1 MKKIQISDH
10 FKIST
15 MLLFSL
21 PSIGMQIVDNTYQ
34 IADGYFISNYISED
48 AFEAENLIF
57 PALLIVMYVGLMF
70 GTGASALIS
79 KELGEGKKER
89 ANQLLSMST
98 AVLAVVGV
106 ILSVA
111 LYILMPTIC
120 RWVGATEDMMEAI
133 VVYGRVLA
141 CFMPFQMLSMA
152 FHPLLIT
159 ANRPGLGLVTTISN
173 AAANI
178 LLDFLFVAVFK
189 WGMGG
194 AAIATGLAWL
204 VSAII
209 PLVFF
214 FNKKNPLHFVRP
226 CRDLG
231 ALGRTLYN
239 GASEMV
245 DGVSYAIVA
254 MIFNLQLLRWMG
266 KAGVGA
272 YAVSEYVSGLFM
284 AIFYGISMSIVP
296 VVGYQL
302 GRKDVGELRS
312 LRRNGFILMGSLGI
326 IMTGLGIGL
335 ADPVSR
341 LFVGYNE
348 RLTAMSV
355 EALRI
360 ISFSYLLNGITTFS
374 SSYFTGLNQ
383 GSASLAIA
391 AVKGFIGPLAAV
403 FTLPLIIGPKGMW
416 FSTPASEILAM
427 ITAAALFLWWKK
439 REASG
444 ELPEPDEEYKG
455 DEA

>member
-1 MKKIQISDH
+1 
-10 FKIST
+10 

-34 IADGYFISNYISED
+34 IADGYFISNYISEE

-57 PALLIVMYVGLMF
+57 PVLLIVMYVGLMF

-89 ANQLLSMST
+89 ANQLLSMSI
-98 AVLAVVGV
+98 AVLIAVGL
-106 ILSVA
+106 ILSAA
-111 LYILMPTIC
+111 LFILMPTIC
-120 RWVGATEDMMEAI
+120 RWVGATEEMMDHI

-173 AAANI
+173 ATVNI
-178 LLDFLFVAVFK
+178 LLDYLFVAVFG
-189 WGMGG
+189 WGMRG
-194 AAIATGLAWL
+194 AAIATGIAWL
-204 VSAII
+204 ISAIV

-214 FNKKNPLHFVRP
+214 INKKHPLHFVRP

-266 KAGVGA
+266 NAGVGA

-302 GRKDVGELRS
+302 GRKDVSELRS
-312 LRRNGFILMGSLGI
+312 LRRNGFVLMSGLGI

-348 RLTAMSV
+348 QLTALSV

-360 ISFSYLLNGITTFS
+360 ISFSYLLNGVTTFS

-416 FSTPASEILAM
+416 FSTPAAEILAM

-444 ELPEPDEEYKG
+444 DLPEPDEEYQ
-455 DEA
+455 

>member
-1 MKKIQISDH
+1 MNLKKIQISDH

-34 IADGYFISNYISED
+34 IADGYFISNYISEE

-57 PALLIVMYVGLMF
+57 PVLLIVMYVGLMF

-89 ANQLLSMST
+89 ANQLLSMSIAVLT
-98 AVLAVVGV
+98 AVGL
-106 ILSVA
+106 ILSAA
-111 LYILMPTIC
+111 LFILMPTIC
-120 RWVGATEDMMEAI
+120 RWVGATEEMMDHI

-173 AAANI
+173 ATVNI
-178 LLDFLFVAVFK
+178 LLDYLFVAVFG
-189 WGMGG
+189 WGMRG
-194 AAIATGLAWL
+194 AAIATGIAWL
-204 VSAII
+204 ISAIV

-214 FNKKNPLHFVRP
+214 INKKHPLHFVRP

-266 KAGVGA
+266 NAGVGA
-272 YAVSEYVSGLFM
+272 YAVSEYVSGLFI

-302 GRKDVGELRS
+302 GRKDVSELRS
-312 LRRNGFILMGSLGI
+312 LRRNGFVLMSGLGI

-348 RLTAMSV
+348 QLTALSV

-360 ISFSYLLNGITTFS
+360 ISFSYLLNGVTTFS

-416 FSTPASEILAM
+416 FSTPAAEILAM

-444 ELPEPDEEYKG
+444 DLPEPDEEYQ
-455 DEA
+455 E

>member
-34 IADGYFISNYISED
+34 IADGYFISNFISEE
-48 AFEAENLIF
+48 AFESENLIF
-57 PALLIVMYVGLMF
+57 PVLLIVMYVGLMF

-89 ANQLLSMST
+89 ANQLLSMSIAVLT
-98 AVLAVVGV
+98 AVGL
-106 ILSVA
+106 ILSAA
-111 LYILMPTIC
+111 LFILMPTIC
-120 RWVGATEDMMEAI
+120 RWVGATEEMMDHI

-173 AAANI
+173 ATVNI
-178 LLDFLFVAVFK
+178 LLDYLFVAVFG
-189 WGMGG
+189 WGMRG
-194 AAIATGLAWL
+194 AAIATGIAWL
-204 VSAII
+204 ISAIV

-214 FNKKNPLHFVRP
+214 INKKHPLHFVRP

-266 KAGVGA
+266 NAGVGA
-272 YAVSEYVSGLFM
+272 YAVSEYVSGLFI

-302 GRKDVGELRS
+302 GRKDVSELRS
-312 LRRNGFILMGSLGI
+312 LRRNGFVLMSGLGI

-348 RLTAMSV
+348 QLTALSV

-360 ISFSYLLNGITTFS
+360 ISFSYLLNGVTTFS

-403 FTLPLIIGPKGMW
+403 FTLPMIIGPKGMW
-416 FSTPASEILAM
+416 FSTPAAEILAM

-444 ELPEPDEEYKG
+444 DLPEPDEEYQ
-455 DEA
+455 E

>member
-34 IADGYFISNYISED
+34 IADGYFISNYISEE

-57 PALLIVMYVGLMF
+57 PVLLIVMYVGLMF

-89 ANQLLSMST
+89 ANQLLSMSIAVLT
-98 AVLAVVGV
+98 AVGL
-106 ILSVA
+106 ILSAA
-111 LYILMPTIC
+111 LFILMPTIC
-120 RWVGATEDMMEAI
+120 HWVGATEEMMDHI

-173 AAANI
+173 ATVNI
-178 LLDFLFVAVFK
+178 LLDYLFVAVFG
-189 WGMGG
+189 WGMRG
-194 AAIATGLAWL
+194 AAIATGIAWL
-204 VSAII
+204 VSAIV

-214 FNKKNPLHFVRP
+214 INKKHPLHFVRP

-266 KAGVGA
+266 NAGVGA

-302 GRKDVGELRS
+302 GRKDVSELRS
-312 LRRNGFILMGSLGI
+312 LRRNGFVLMSGLGI

-348 RLTAMSV
+348 QLTALSV

-360 ISFSYLLNGITTFS
+360 ISFSYLLNGVTTFS

-416 FSTPASEILAM
+416 FSTPAAEILAM

-444 ELPEPDEEYKG
+444 DLPEPDEEYQ
-455 DEA
+455 

>member
-15 MLLFSL
+15 TLLFSL

-34 IADGYFISNYISED
+34 IADGYFISNYISEE

-57 PALLIVMYVGLMF
+57 PVLLIVMYVGLMF

-89 ANQLLSMST
+89 ANQLLSMSIAVLT
-98 AVLAVVGV
+98 AVGL
-106 ILSVA
+106 ILSAA
-111 LYILMPTIC
+111 LFILMPTIC
-120 RWVGATEDMMEAI
+120 RWVGATEEMMDHI

-173 AAANI
+173 ATVNI
-178 LLDFLFVAVFK
+178 LLDYLFVAVFG
-189 WGMGG
+189 WGMRG
-194 AAIATGLAWL
+194 AAIATGIAWL
-204 VSAII
+204 VSAIV

-214 FNKKNPLHFVRP
+214 INKKHPLHFVRP

-266 KAGVGA
+266 NAGVGA

-302 GRKDVGELRS
+302 GRKDVSELRS
-312 LRRNGFILMGSLGI
+312 LRRNGFVLMSGLGI

-348 RLTAMSV
+348 QLTALSV

-360 ISFSYLLNGITTFS
+360 ISFSYLLNGVTTFS

-416 FSTPASEILAM
+416 FSTPAAEILAM

-444 ELPEPDEEYKG
+444 DLPEPDEEYQ
-455 DEA
+455 

>member
-34 IADGYFISNYISED
+34 IADGYFISNYISEE

-57 PALLIVMYVGLMF
+57 PVLLIVMYVGLMF

-89 ANQLLSMST
+89 ANQLLSMSIAVLT
-98 AVLAVVGV
+98 AVGL
-106 ILSVA
+106 ILSAA
-111 LYILMPTIC
+111 LFILMPTIC
-120 RWVGATEDMMEAI
+120 RWVGATEEMMDHI

-173 AAANI
+173 ATVNI
-178 LLDFLFVAVFK
+178 LLDYLFVAVFG
-189 WGMGG
+189 WGMRG
-194 AAIATGLAWL
+194 AAIATGIAWL
-204 VSAII
+204 ISAIV

-214 FNKKNPLHFVRP
+214 INKKHPLHFVRP
-226 CRDLG
+226 CRDLS

-266 KAGVGA
+266 NAGVGA
-272 YAVSEYVSGLFM
+272 YAVSEYVSGLFI

-302 GRKDVGELRS
+302 GRKDVSELRS
-312 LRRNGFILMGSLGI
+312 LRRNGFVLMSGLGI

-348 RLTAMSV
+348 QLTALSV

-360 ISFSYLLNGITTFS
+360 ISFSYLLNGVTTFS

-416 FSTPASEILAM
+416 FSTPAAEILAM

-444 ELPEPDEEYKG
+444 DLPEPDEEYQ
-455 DEA
+455 E

>member
-34 IADGYFISNYISED
+34 IADGYFISNYISEE

-57 PALLIVMYVGLMF
+57 PVLLIVMYVGLMF
-70 GTGASALIS
+70 GTGTSALIS

-89 ANQLLSMST
+89 ANQLLSMSIAVLT
-98 AVLAVVGV
+98 AVGL
-106 ILSVA
+106 ILSAA
-111 LYILMPTIC
+111 LFILMPTIC
-120 RWVGATEDMMEAI
+120 RWVGATEEMMDHI

-173 AAANI
+173 ATVNI
-178 LLDFLFVAVFK
+178 LLDYLFVAVFG
-189 WGMGG
+189 WGMRG
-194 AAIATGLAWL
+194 AAIATGIAWL
-204 VSAII
+204 ISAIV

-214 FNKKNPLHFVRP
+214 INKKHPLHFVRP

-266 KAGVGA
+266 NAGVGA
-272 YAVSEYVSGLFM
+272 YAVSEYVSGLFI

-302 GRKDVGELRS
+302 GRKDVSELRS
-312 LRRNGFILMGSLGI
+312 LRRNGFVLMSGLGI

-348 RLTAMSV
+348 QLTALSV

-360 ISFSYLLNGITTFS
+360 ISFSYLLNGVTTFS

-416 FSTPASEILAM
+416 FSTPAAEILAM

-444 ELPEPDEEYKG
+444 DLPEPDEEYQ
-455 DEA
+455 E

>member
-1 MKKIQISDH
+1 
-10 FKIST
+10 

-34 IADGYFISNYISED
+34 IADGYFISNYISEE

-57 PALLIVMYVGLMF
+57 PVLLIVMYVGLMF

-89 ANQLLSMST
+89 ANQLLSMSIAVLT
-98 AVLAVVGV
+98 AVGL
-106 ILSVA
+106 ILSAA
-111 LYILMPTIC
+111 LFILMPTIC
-120 RWVGATEDMMEAI
+120 RWVGATEEMMDHI

-173 AAANI
+173 ATVNI
-178 LLDFLFVAVFK
+178 LLDYLFVAVFG
-189 WGMGG
+189 WGMRG
-194 AAIATGLAWL
+194 AAIATGIAWL
-204 VSAII
+204 ISAIV

-214 FNKKNPLHFVRP
+214 INKKHPLHFVRP

-266 KAGVGA
+266 NAGVGA
-272 YAVSEYVSGLFM
+272 YAVSEYVSGLFI

-302 GRKDVGELRS
+302 GRKDVSELRS
-312 LRRNGFILMGSLGI
+312 LRRNGFVLMSGLGI

-348 RLTAMSV
+348 QLTALSV

-360 ISFSYLLNGITTFS
+360 ISFSYLLNGVTTFS

-416 FSTPASEILAM
+416 FSTPAAEILAM

-444 ELPEPDEEYKG
+444 DLPEPDEEYQ
-455 DEA
+455 E

>member
-15 MLLFSL
+15 TLLFSL

-34 IADGYFISNYISED
+34 IADGYFISNYISEE

-57 PALLIVMYVGLMF
+57 PVLLIVMYVGLMF

-89 ANQLLSMST
+89 ANQLLSMSIAVLT
-98 AVLAVVGV
+98 AVGL
-106 ILSVA
+106 ILSTA
-111 LYILMPTIC
+111 LFILMPTIC
-120 RWVGATEDMMEAI
+120 RWVGATEEMMDHI

-173 AAANI
+173 ATVNI
-178 LLDFLFVAVFK
+178 LLDYLFVAVFG
-189 WGMGG
+189 WGMRG
-194 AAIATGLAWL
+194 AAIATGIAWL
-204 VSAII
+204 VSAIV

-214 FNKKNPLHFVRP
+214 INKKHPLHFVRP

-254 MIFNLQLLRWMG
+254 MIFNRQLLRWMG
-266 KAGVGA
+266 NAGVGA

-302 GRKDVGELRS
+302 GRKDVSELRS
-312 LRRNGFILMGSLGI
+312 LRRNGFVLMSGLGI

-348 RLTAMSV
+348 QLTALSV

-360 ISFSYLLNGITTFS
+360 ISFSYLLNGVTTFS

-416 FSTPASEILAM
+416 FSTPAAEILAM

-444 ELPEPDEEYKG
+444 DLPEPDEEYQ
-455 DEA
+455 

>member
-34 IADGYFISNYISED
+34 IADGYFISNYISEE

-57 PALLIVMYVGLMF
+57 PVLLIVMYVGLMF

-89 ANQLLSMST
+89 ANQLLSMSIAVLT
-98 AVLAVVGV
+98 AVGL
-106 ILSVA
+106 ILSAA
-111 LYILMPTIC
+111 LFILMPTIC
-120 RWVGATEDMMEAI
+120 RWVGATEEMMDHI

-173 AAANI
+173 ATVNI
-178 LLDFLFVAVFK
+178 LLDYLFVAVFG
-189 WGMGG
+189 WGMRG
-194 AAIATGLAWL
+194 AAIATGIAWL
-204 VSAII
+204 ISAIV

-214 FNKKNPLHFVRP
+214 INKKHPLHFVRP

-266 KAGVGA
+266 NAGVGA
-272 YAVSEYVSGLFM
+272 YAVSEYVSGLFI

-302 GRKDVGELRS
+302 GRKDVSELRS
-312 LRRNGFILMGSLGI
+312 LRRNGFVLMSGLGI

-348 RLTAMSV
+348 QLTALSV

-416 FSTPASEILAM
+416 FSTPAAEILAM

-444 ELPEPDEEYKG
+444 DLPEPDEEYQ
-455 DEA
+455 E

>member
-1 MKKIQISDH
+1 
-10 FKIST
+10 

-34 IADGYFISNYISED
+34 IADGYFISNYISEE

-57 PALLIVMYVGLMF
+57 PVLLIVMYVGLMF

-89 ANQLLSMST
+89 ANQLLSMSIAVLT
-98 AVLAVVGV
+98 AVGL
-106 ILSVA
+106 ILSAA
-111 LYILMPTIC
+111 LFILMPTIC
-120 RWVGATEDMMEAI
+120 RWVGATEEMMDHI

-173 AAANI
+173 ATVNI
-178 LLDFLFVAVFK
+178 LLDYLFVAVFG
-189 WGMGG
+189 WGMRG
-194 AAIATGLAWL
+194 AAIATGIAWL
-204 VSAII
+204 ISAIV

-214 FNKKNPLHFVRP
+214 INKKHPLHFVRP

-266 KAGVGA
+266 NAGVGA

-302 GRKDVGELRS
+302 GRKDVSELRS
-312 LRRNGFILMGSLGI
+312 LRRNGFVLMSGLGI

-348 RLTAMSV
+348 QLTALSV

-360 ISFSYLLNGITTFS
+360 ISFSYLLNGVTTFS

-416 FSTPASEILAM
+416 FSTPAAEILAM

-444 ELPEPDEEYKG
+444 DLPEPDEEYQ
-455 DEA
+455 E

>member
-34 IADGYFISNYISED
+34 IADGYFISNYISEE

-57 PALLIVMYVGLMF
+57 PVLLIVMYVGLMF

-89 ANQLLSMST
+89 ANQLLSMSI
-98 AVLAVVGV
+98 AVLIAVGL
-106 ILSVA
+106 ILSAA
-111 LYILMPTIC
+111 LFILMPTIC
-120 RWVGATEDMMEAI
+120 RWVGATEEMMDHI

-141 CFMPFQMLSMA
+141 CFMLFQMLSMA

-173 AAANI
+173 ATVNI
-178 LLDFLFVAVFK
+178 LLDYLFVAVFG
-189 WGMGG
+189 WGMRG
-194 AAIATGLAWL
+194 AAIATGIAWL
-204 VSAII
+204 VSAIV

-214 FNKKNPLHFVRP
+214 INKKHPLHFVRP
-226 CRDLG
+226 CRDLS

-266 KAGVGA
+266 NAGVGA

-302 GRKDVGELRS
+302 GRKDVSELRS
-312 LRRNGFILMGSLGI
+312 LRRNGFVLMGGLGI

-348 RLTAMSV
+348 QLTALSV

-360 ISFSYLLNGITTFS
+360 ISFSYLLNGVTTFS

-416 FSTPASEILAM
+416 FSTPAAEILAM

-444 ELPEPDEEYKG
+444 DLPEPDEEYQ
-455 DEA
+455 

>member
-34 IADGYFISNYISED
+34 IADGYFISNYISEE

-57 PALLIVMYVGLMF
+57 PVLLIVMYVGLMF

-89 ANQLLSMST
+89 ANQLLSMSI
-98 AVLAVVGV
+98 AVLIAVGL
-106 ILSVA
+106 ILSAA
-111 LYILMPTIC
+111 LFILMPTIC
-120 RWVGATEDMMEAI
+120 RWVGATEEMMDHI

-159 ANRPGLGLVTTISN
+159 ANRPGLGLLTTISN
-173 AAANI
+173 ATVNI
-178 LLDFLFVAVFK
+178 LLDYLFVAVFG
-189 WGMGG
+189 WGMRG
-194 AAIATGLAWL
+194 AAIATGIAWL
-204 VSAII
+204 VSAIV

-214 FNKKNPLHFVRP
+214 INKKHPLHFVRP

-266 KAGVGA
+266 NAGVGA

-302 GRKDVGELRS
+302 GRKDVSELRS
-312 LRRNGFILMGSLGI
+312 LRRNGFVLMSGLGI

-348 RLTAMSV
+348 QLTALSV

-360 ISFSYLLNGITTFS
+360 ISFSYLLNGVTTFS

-416 FSTPASEILAM
+416 FSTPAAEILAM

-444 ELPEPDEEYKG
+444 DLPEPDEEYQ
-455 DEA
+455 

>member
-1 MKKIQISDH
+1 MKKIQISDN

-34 IADGYFISNYISED
+34 IADGYFISNFISEE

-57 PALLIVMYVGLMF
+57 PVLLIVMYVGLMF

-89 ANQLLSMST
+89 ANQLLSMSIAVLT
-98 AVLAVVGV
+98 AVGL
-106 ILSVA
+106 ILSAA
-111 LYILMPTIC
+111 LFILMPTIC
-120 RWVGATEDMMEAI
+120 RWVGATEEMMDHI

-173 AAANI
+173 ATVNI
-178 LLDFLFVAVFK
+178 LLDYLFVAVFG
-189 WGMGG
+189 WGMRG
-194 AAIATGLAWL
+194 AAIATGIAWL
-204 VSAII
+204 ISAIV

-214 FNKKNPLHFVRP
+214 INKKHPLHFVRP

-266 KAGVGA
+266 NAGVGA

-302 GRKDVGELRS
+302 GRKDVSELRS
-312 LRRNGFILMGSLGI
+312 LRRNGFVLMSGLGI

-348 RLTAMSV
+348 QLTALSV

-403 FTLPLIIGPKGMW
+403 FTLPMIIGPKGMW
-416 FSTPASEILAM
+416 FSTPAAEILAI
-427 ITAAALFLWWKK
+427 ITAAALLLWWKK

-444 ELPEPDEEYKG
+444 DLPEPDEEYQ
-455 DEA
+455 E

>member
-34 IADGYFISNYISED
+34 IADGYFISNYISEE

-57 PALLIVMYVGLMF
+57 PVLLIVMYVGLMF

-89 ANQLLSMST
+89 ANQLLSMSIAVLT
-98 AVLAVVGV
+98 AVGL
-106 ILSVA
+106 ILSAA
-111 LYILMPTIC
+111 LFILMPTIC
-120 RWVGATEDMMEAI
+120 RWVGATEEMMDHI

-173 AAANI
+173 ATVNI
-178 LLDFLFVAVFK
+178 LLDYLFVAVFG
-189 WGMGG
+189 WGMRG
-194 AAIATGLAWL
+194 AAIATGIAWL
-204 VSAII
+204 VSAIV

-214 FNKKNPLHFVRP
+214 INKKHPLHFVRP

-266 KAGVGA
+266 NAGVGA

-302 GRKDVGELRS
+302 GRKDVSELRS
-312 LRRNGFILMGSLGI
+312 LRRNGFVLMSGLGI

-348 RLTAMSV
+348 QLTALSV

-360 ISFSYLLNGITTFS
+360 ISFSYLLNGVTTFS

-416 FSTPASEILAM
+416 FSTPAAEILAM

-444 ELPEPDEEYKG
+444 DLPEPDEEYQ
-455 DEA
+455 E

>member
-34 IADGYFISNYISED
+34 IADGYFISNYISEE

-57 PALLIVMYVGLMF
+57 PVLLIVMYVGLMF
-70 GTGASALIS
+70 GTGTSALIS

-89 ANQLLSMST
+89 ANQLLSMSIAVLT
-98 AVLAVVGV
+98 AVGL
-106 ILSVA
+106 ILSTA
-111 LYILMPTIC
+111 LFILMPTIC
-120 RWVGATEDMMEAI
+120 RWVGATEEMMDHI

-173 AAANI
+173 ATANI
-178 LLDFLFVAVFK
+178 LLDYLFVAVFG
-189 WGMGG
+189 WGIQG
-194 AAIATGLAWL
+194 AAIATGIAWL
-204 VSAII
+204 ISAIV

-214 FNKKNPLHFVRP
+214 INKKHPLHFVRP

-266 KAGVGA
+266 NAGVGA
-272 YAVSEYVSGLFM
+272 YAVSEYVSGLFI

-302 GRKDVGELRS
+302 GRKDVSELRS
-312 LRRNGFILMGSLGI
+312 LRRNGFVLMSGLGI

-348 RLTAMSV
+348 QLTALSV

-360 ISFSYLLNGITTFS
+360 ISFSYLLNGVTTFS

-416 FSTPASEILAM
+416 FSTPAAEILAM

-444 ELPEPDEEYKG
+444 DLPEPDEEYQ
-455 DEA
+455 E

>member
-1 MKKIQISDH
+1 
-10 FKIST
+10 

-34 IADGYFISNYISED
+34 IADGYFISNYISEE

-57 PALLIVMYVGLMF
+57 PVLLIVMYVGLMF

-89 ANQLLSMST
+89 ANQLLSMSIAVLT
-98 AVLAVVGV
+98 AVGL
-106 ILSVA
+106 ILSAA
-111 LYILMPTIC
+111 LFILMPTIC
-120 RWVGATEDMMEAI
+120 RWVGATEEMMDHI

-173 AAANI
+173 ATVNI
-178 LLDFLFVAVFK
+178 LLDYLFVAVFG
-189 WGMGG
+189 WGMRG
-194 AAIATGLAWL
+194 AAIATGIAWL
-204 VSAII
+204 VSAIV

-214 FNKKNPLHFVRP
+214 INKKHPLHFVRP

-266 KAGVGA
+266 NAGVGA
-272 YAVSEYVSGLFM
+272 YAVSEYVSGLFI

-302 GRKDVGELRS
+302 GRKDVSELRS
-312 LRRNGFILMGSLGI
+312 LRRNGFVLMSGLGI

-348 RLTAMSV
+348 QLTALSV

-360 ISFSYLLNGITTFS
+360 ISFSYLLNGVTTFS

-416 FSTPASEILAM
+416 FSTPAAEILAM

-444 ELPEPDEEYKG
+444 DLPEPDEEYQ
-455 DEA
+455 

>member
-34 IADGYFISNYISED
+34 IADGYFISNYISEE

-57 PALLIVMYVGLMF
+57 PVLLIVMYVGLMF

-89 ANQLLSMST
+89 ANQLLSMSI
-98 AVLAVVGV
+98 AVLIAVGL
-106 ILSVA
+106 ILSAA
-111 LYILMPTIC
+111 LFILMPTIC
-120 RWVGATEDMMEAI
+120 RWVGATEEMMDHI

-173 AAANI
+173 ATVNI
-178 LLDFLFVAVFK
+178 LLDYLFVAVFG
-189 WGMGG
+189 WGMRG
-194 AAIATGLAWL
+194 AAIATGIAWL
-204 VSAII
+204 VSAIV

-214 FNKKNPLHFVRP
+214 INKKHPLHFVRP

-266 KAGVGA
+266 NAGVGA
-272 YAVSEYVSGLFM
+272 YAVSEYVSGLFI

-302 GRKDVGELRS
+302 GRKDVSELRS
-312 LRRNGFILMGSLGI
+312 LRRNGFVLMSGLGI

-348 RLTAMSV
+348 QLTALSV

-360 ISFSYLLNGITTFS
+360 ISFSYLLNGVTTFS

-416 FSTPASEILAM
+416 FSTPAAEILAM

-444 ELPEPDEEYKG
+444 DLPEPDEEYQ
-455 DEA
+455 

>member
-1 MKKIQISDH
+1 
-10 FKIST
+10 

-34 IADGYFISNYISED
+34 IADGYFISNYISEE

-57 PALLIVMYVGLMF
+57 PVLLIVMYVGLMF

-89 ANQLLSMST
+89 ANQLLSMSI
-98 AVLAVVGV
+98 AVLIAVGL
-106 ILSVA
+106 ILSAA
-111 LYILMPTIC
+111 LFILMPTIC
-120 RWVGATEDMMEAI
+120 RWVGATEEMMDHI

-141 CFMPFQMLSMA
+141 CFMLFQMLSMA
-152 FHPLLIT
+152 FLPLLIT

-173 AAANI
+173 ATVNI
-178 LLDFLFVAVFK
+178 LLDYLFVAVFG
-189 WGMGG
+189 WGMRG
-194 AAIATGLAWL
+194 AAIATGIAWL
-204 VSAII
+204 VSAIV

-214 FNKKNPLHFVRP
+214 INKKHPLHFVRP

-266 KAGVGA
+266 NAGVGA

-302 GRKDVGELRS
+302 GRKDVSELRS
-312 LRRNGFILMGSLGI
+312 LRRNGFVLMGGLGI

-348 RLTAMSV
+348 QLTALSV

-360 ISFSYLLNGITTFS
+360 ISFSYLLNGVTTFS

-416 FSTPASEILAM
+416 FSTPAAEILAM

-444 ELPEPDEEYKG
+444 DLPEPDEEYQ
-455 DEA
+455 

>member
-34 IADGYFISNYISED
+34 IADGYFISNFISEE

-57 PALLIVMYVGLMF
+57 PVLLIVMYVGLMF

-89 ANQLLSMST
+89 ANQLLSMSIAVLT
-98 AVLAVVGV
+98 AVGL
-106 ILSVA
+106 ILSAA
-111 LYILMPTIC
+111 LFILMPTIC
-120 RWVGATEDMMEAI
+120 RWVGATEEMMDHI

-173 AAANI
+173 ATVNI
-178 LLDFLFVAVFK
+178 LLDYLFVAVFG
-189 WGMGG
+189 WGMRG
-194 AAIATGLAWL
+194 AAIATGIAWL
-204 VSAII
+204 VSAIV

-214 FNKKNPLHFVRP
+214 INKKHPLHFVRP

-266 KAGVGA
+266 NAGVGA

-302 GRKDVGELRS
+302 GRKDVSELRS
-312 LRRNGFILMGSLGI
+312 LRRNGFVLMSGLGI

-348 RLTAMSV
+348 QLTALSV

-403 FTLPLIIGPKGMW
+403 FTLPMIIGPKGMW
-416 FSTPASEILAM
+416 FSTPAAEILAM
-427 ITAAALFLWWKK
+427 ITVAALLLWWKK

-444 ELPEPDEEYKG
+444 DLPEPDEEYQ
-455 DEA
+455 E

>member
-34 IADGYFISNYISED
+34 IADGYFISNYISEE

-57 PALLIVMYVGLMF
+57 PVLLIVMYVGLMF

-89 ANQLLSMST
+89 ANQLLSMSIAVLT
-98 AVLAVVGV
+98 AVGL
-106 ILSVA
+106 ILSAA
-111 LYILMPTIC
+111 LFILMPTIC
-120 RWVGATEDMMEAI
+120 RWVGATEEMMDHI

-173 AAANI
+173 AAVNI
-178 LLDFLFVAVFK
+178 LLDYLFVAVFG
-189 WGMGG
+189 WGMRG
-194 AAIATGLAWL
+194 AAIATGIAWL
-204 VSAII
+204 VSAIV

-214 FNKKNPLHFVRP
+214 INKKHPLHFVRP

-266 KAGVGA
+266 NAGVGA
-272 YAVSEYVSGLFM
+272 YAVSEYVSGLFI

-302 GRKDVGELRS
+302 GRKDVSELRS
-312 LRRNGFILMGSLGI
+312 LRRNGFVLMSGLGI

-348 RLTAMSV
+348 QLTALSV

-360 ISFSYLLNGITTFS
+360 ISFSYLLNGVTTFS

-391 AVKGFIGPLAAV
+391 AVKGFIGPLASV

-416 FSTPASEILAM
+416 FSTPAAEILAM

-444 ELPEPDEEYKG
+444 DLPEPDEEYQ
-455 DEA
+455 

>member
-1 MKKIQISDH
+1 
-10 FKIST
+10 

-34 IADGYFISNYISED
+34 IADGYFISNYISEE

-57 PALLIVMYVGLMF
+57 PVLLIVMYVGLMF

-89 ANQLLSMST
+89 ANQLLSMSIAVLT
-98 AVLAVVGV
+98 AVGL
-106 ILSVA
+106 ILSAA
-111 LYILMPTIC
+111 LFILMPTIC
-120 RWVGATEDMMEAI
+120 RWVGATEEMMDHI

-173 AAANI
+173 ATVNI
-178 LLDFLFVAVFK
+178 LLDYLFVAVFG
-189 WGMGG
+189 WGMRG
-194 AAIATGLAWL
+194 AAIATGIAWL
-204 VSAII
+204 ISAIV

-214 FNKKNPLHFVRP
+214 INKKHPLHFVRP

-266 KAGVGA
+266 NAGVGA
-272 YAVSEYVSGLFM
+272 YAVSEYVSGLFI

-302 GRKDVGELRS
+302 GRKDVSELRR
-312 LRRNGFILMGSLGI
+312 LRRNGFVLMSGLGI

-348 RLTAMSV
+348 QLTALSV

-360 ISFSYLLNGITTFS
+360 ISFSYLLNGVTTFS

-416 FSTPASEILAM
+416 FSTPAAEILAM

-444 ELPEPDEEYKG
+444 DLPEPDEEYQ
-455 DEA
+455 

>member
-1 MKKIQISDH
+1 
-10 FKIST
+10 

-34 IADGYFISNYISED
+34 IADGYFISNFISEE

-57 PALLIVMYVGLMF
+57 PVLLIVMYVGLMF

-89 ANQLLSMST
+89 ANQLLSMSIAVLT
-98 AVLAVVGV
+98 AVGL
-106 ILSVA
+106 ILSAA
-111 LYILMPTIC
+111 LFILMPTIC
-120 RWVGATEDMMEAI
+120 RWVGATEEMMDHI

-173 AAANI
+173 ATVNI
-178 LLDFLFVAVFK
+178 LLDYLFVAVFG
-189 WGMGG
+189 WGMRG
-194 AAIATGLAWL
+194 AAIATGIAWL
-204 VSAII
+204 VSAIV

-214 FNKKNPLHFVRP
+214 INKKHPLHFVRP

-266 KAGVGA
+266 NAGVGA
-272 YAVSEYVSGLFM
+272 YAVSEYVSGLFI

-302 GRKDVGELRS
+302 GRKDVSELRS
-312 LRRNGFILMGSLGI
+312 LRRNGFVLMSGLGI

-348 RLTAMSV
+348 QLTALSV

-360 ISFSYLLNGITTFS
+360 ISFSYLLNGVTTFS

-416 FSTPASEILAM
+416 FSTPAAEILAM

-444 ELPEPDEEYKG
+444 DLPEPDEEYQ
-455 DEA
+455 E

>member
-34 IADGYFISNYISED
+34 IADGYFISNFISEE

-57 PALLIVMYVGLMF
+57 PVLLIVMYVGLMF

-89 ANQLLSMST
+89 ANQLLSMSIAVLT
-98 AVLAVVGV
+98 AVGL
-106 ILSVA
+106 ILSAA
-111 LYILMPTIC
+111 LFILMPTIC
-120 RWVGATEDMMEAI
+120 RWVGATEEMMDHI

-173 AAANI
+173 ATVNI
-178 LLDFLFVAVFK
+178 LLDYLFVAVFG
-189 WGMGG
+189 WGMRG
-194 AAIATGLAWL
+194 AAIATGIAWL
-204 VSAII
+204 VSAIV

-214 FNKKNPLHFVRP
+214 INKKHPLHFVRP
-226 CRDLG
+226 CRDLC

-266 KAGVGA
+266 NAGVGA

-302 GRKDVGELRS
+302 GRKDVSELRS
-312 LRRNGFILMGSLGI
+312 LRRNGFVLMSGLGI

-348 RLTAMSV
+348 QLTALSV

-360 ISFSYLLNGITTFS
+360 ISFSYLLNGVTTFS

-416 FSTPASEILAM
+416 FSTPAAEILAM

-444 ELPEPDEEYKG
+444 DLPEPDEEYQ
-455 DEA
+455 

>member
-34 IADGYFISNYISED
+34 IADGYFISNYISEE

-57 PALLIVMYVGLMF
+57 PVLLIVMYVGLMF

-89 ANQLLSMST
+89 ANQLLSMSIAVLT
-98 AVLAVVGV
+98 AVGL
-106 ILSVA
+106 ILSAA
-111 LYILMPTIC
+111 LFILMPTIC
-120 RWVGATEDMMEAI
+120 RWVGATEEMMDHI

-173 AAANI
+173 ATVNI
-178 LLDFLFVAVFK
+178 LLDYLFVAVFG
-189 WGMGG
+189 WGMRG
-194 AAIATGLAWL
+194 AAIATGIAWL
-204 VSAII
+204 ISAIV

-214 FNKKNPLHFVRP
+214 INKKHPLHFVRP

-266 KAGVGA
+266 NAGVGA
-272 YAVSEYVSGLFM
+272 YAVSEYVSGLFI

-302 GRKDVGELRS
+302 GRKDVSELRS
-312 LRRNGFILMGSLGI
+312 LRRNGFVLMS
-326 IMTGLGIGL
+326 GLG
-335 ADPVSR
+335 
-341 LFVGYNE
+341 
-348 RLTAMSV
+348 
-355 EALRI
+355 
-360 ISFSYLLNGITTFS
+360 FSWSGSESAWPIRFPGCLWDITS
-374 SSYFTGLNQ
+374 N
-383 GSASLAIA
+383 
-391 AVKGFIGPLAAV
+391 
-403 FTLPLIIGPKGMW
+403 
-416 FSTPASEILAM
+416 
-427 ITAAALFLWWKK
+427 
-439 REASG
+439 
-444 ELPEPDEEYKG
+444 
-455 DEA
+455 

>member
-1 MKKIQISDH
+1 
-10 FKIST
+10 

-34 IADGYFISNYISED
+34 IADGYFISNYISEE

-57 PALLIVMYVGLMF
+57 PVLLIVMYVGLMF

-89 ANQLLSMST
+89 ANQLLSMSIAVLT
-98 AVLAVVGV
+98 AVGL
-106 ILSVA
+106 ILSAA
-111 LYILMPTIC
+111 LFILMPTIC
-120 RWVGATEDMMEAI
+120 RWVGATEEMMDHI

-173 AAANI
+173 ATVNI
-178 LLDFLFVAVFK
+178 LLDYLFVAVFG
-189 WGMGG
+189 WGMRG
-194 AAIATGLAWL
+194 AAIATGIAWL
-204 VSAII
+204 VSAIV

-214 FNKKNPLHFVRP
+214 INKKHPLHFVRP

-239 GASEMV
+239 GASELV

-266 KAGVGA
+266 NAGVGA

-302 GRKDVGELRS
+302 GRKDVSELRS
-312 LRRNGFILMGSLGI
+312 LRRNGFVLMSGLGI

-348 RLTAMSV
+348 QLTALSV

-360 ISFSYLLNGITTFS
+360 ISFSYLLNGVTTFS

-416 FSTPASEILAM
+416 FSTPAAEILAM

-444 ELPEPDEEYKG
+444 DLPEPDEEYQ
-455 DEA
+455 

>member
-34 IADGYFISNYISED
+34 IADGYFISNYISEE

-57 PALLIVMYVGLMF
+57 PVLLIVMYVGLMF

-89 ANQLLSMST
+89 ANQLLSMSIAVLT
-98 AVLAVVGV
+98 AVGL
-106 ILSVA
+106 ILSAA
-111 LYILMPTIC
+111 LFILMPTIC
-120 RWVGATEDMMEAI
+120 RWVGATEEMMDHI

-173 AAANI
+173 ATVNI
-178 LLDFLFVAVFK
+178 LLDYLFVAVFG
-189 WGMGG
+189 WGMRG
-194 AAIATGLAWL
+194 AAIATGIAWL
-204 VSAII
+204 ISAIV

-214 FNKKNPLHFVRP
+214 INKKHPLHFVRP

-266 KAGVGA
+266 DAGVGA

-296 VVGYQL
+296 VVGFQL
-302 GRKDVGELRS
+302 GRKDVSELRS
-312 LRRNGFILMGSLGI
+312 LRRNGFVLMSGLGI

-348 RLTAMSV
+348 QLTALSV

-360 ISFSYLLNGITTFS
+360 ISFSYLLNGVTTFS

-416 FSTPASEILAM
+416 FSTPAAEILAM

-444 ELPEPDEEYKG
+444 DLPEPDEEYQ
-455 DEA
+455 E

>member
-34 IADGYFISNYISED
+34 IADGYFISNYISEE

-57 PALLIVMYVGLMF
+57 PVLLIVMYVGLMF

-89 ANQLLSMST
+89 ANQLLSMSIAVLT
-98 AVLAVVGV
+98 AVGL
-106 ILSVA
+106 ILSAA
-111 LYILMPTIC
+111 LFILMPTIC
-120 RWVGATEDMMEAI
+120 RWVGATEEMMDHI

-173 AAANI
+173 ATVNI
-178 LLDFLFVAVFK
+178 LLDYLFVAVFG
-189 WGMGG
+189 WGMRG
-194 AAIATGLAWL
+194 AAIATGIAWL
-204 VSAII
+204 VSAIV

-214 FNKKNPLHFVRP
+214 INKKHPLHFVRP

-266 KAGVGA
+266 NAGVGA
-272 YAVSEYVSGLFM
+272 YAVSEYVSGLFI

-302 GRKDVGELRS
+302 GRKDVSELRS
-312 LRRNGFILMGSLGI
+312 LRRNGFVLMSGLGI

-348 RLTAMSV
+348 QLTALSV

-360 ISFSYLLNGITTFS
+360 ISFSYLLNGVTTFS

-416 FSTPASEILAM
+416 FSTPAAEILAM

-444 ELPEPDEEYKG
+444 DLPEPDEEYQ
-455 DEA
+455 E

>member
-15 MLLFSL
+15 TLLFSL

-34 IADGYFISNYISED
+34 IADGYFISNYISEE

-57 PALLIVMYVGLMF
+57 PVLLIVLYVGLMF

-89 ANQLLSMST
+89 ANQLLSMSIAVLT
-98 AVLAVVGV
+98 AVGL
-106 ILSVA
+106 ILSTA
-111 LYILMPTIC
+111 LFILMPTIC
-120 RWVGATEDMMEAI
+120 RWVGATEEMMDHI

-173 AAANI
+173 ATVNI
-178 LLDFLFVAVFK
+178 LLDYLFVAVFG
-189 WGMGG
+189 WGMRG
-194 AAIATGLAWL
+194 AAIATGIAWL
-204 VSAII
+204 VSAIV

-214 FNKKNPLHFVRP
+214 INKKHPLHFVRP

-266 KAGVGA
+266 NAGVGA

-302 GRKDVGELRS
+302 GRKDVSELRS
-312 LRRNGFILMGSLGI
+312 LRRNGFVLMSGLGI

-348 RLTAMSV
+348 QLTALSV

-360 ISFSYLLNGITTFS
+360 ISFSYLLNGVTTFS

-416 FSTPASEILAM
+416 FSTPAAEILAM

-444 ELPEPDEEYKG
+444 DLPEPDEEYQ
-455 DEA
+455 

>member
-34 IADGYFISNYISED
+34 IADGYFISNFISEE

-57 PALLIVMYVGLMF
+57 PVLLIVMYVGLMF

-89 ANQLLSMST
+89 ANQLLSMSIAVLT
-98 AVLAVVGV
+98 AVGL
-106 ILSVA
+106 ILSAA
-111 LYILMPTIC
+111 LFILMPTIC
-120 RWVGATEDMMEAI
+120 RWVGATEEMMDHI

-173 AAANI
+173 ATVNI
-178 LLDFLFVAVFK
+178 LLDYLFVAVFG
-189 WGMGG
+189 WGMRG
-194 AAIATGLAWL
+194 AAIATGIAWL
-204 VSAII
+204 VSAIV

-214 FNKKNPLHFVRP
+214 INKKHPLHFVRP

-266 KAGVGA
+266 NAGVGA

-302 GRKDVGELRS
+302 GRKDVSELRS
-312 LRRNGFILMGSLGI
+312 LRRNGFVLMSGLGI

-348 RLTAMSV
+348 QLTALSV

-360 ISFSYLLNGITTFS
+360 ISFSYLLNGVTTFS

-416 FSTPASEILAM
+416 FSTPAAEILAM

-444 ELPEPDEEYKG
+444 DLPEPDEEYQ
-455 DEA
+455 

>member
-34 IADGYFISNYISED
+34 IADGYFISNYISEE

-57 PALLIVMYVGLMF
+57 PVLLIVMYVGLMF

-89 ANQLLSMST
+89 ANQLLSMSI
-98 AVLAVVGV
+98 AVLIAVGL
-106 ILSVA
+106 ILSAA
-111 LYILMPTIC
+111 LFILMPTIC
-120 RWVGATEDMMEAI
+120 RWVGATEEMMDHI

-173 AAANI
+173 AAVNI
-178 LLDFLFVAVFK
+178 LLDYLFVAVFG
-189 WGMGG
+189 WGMRG
-194 AAIATGLAWL
+194 AAIATGIAWL
-204 VSAII
+204 VSAIV

-214 FNKKNPLHFVRP
+214 INKKHPLHFVRP

-266 KAGVGA
+266 NAGVGA
-272 YAVSEYVSGLFM
+272 YAVSEYVSGLFI

-302 GRKDVGELRS
+302 GRKDVSELRS
-312 LRRNGFILMGSLGI
+312 LRRNGFVLMGGLGI

-348 RLTAMSV
+348 QLTALSV

-360 ISFSYLLNGITTFS
+360 ISFSYLLNGVTTFS

-416 FSTPASEILAM
+416 FSTPAAEILAM

-444 ELPEPDEEYKG
+444 DLPEPDEEYQ
-455 DEA
+455 